1 MSTGAKTAQAWNQW
15 EGQIVDGKFPLLAY
29 LGGTERSAV
38 FLTER
43 PEGEPRRA
51 AIKLVPAD
59 DAAAEALLA
68 RWNASAPLSHPDLM
82 RLFETGRGSLGGIA
96 FAYVLTE
103 YADENLQD
111 VDRPLTAE
119 EAADMLEG
127 VLKALSYLHDRNLA
141 HGHLKPSNILAV
153 AEQLKISIDT
163 VRPEGKWRADLEAPG
178 PYDPPEI
185 AQDGASGAG
194 DMWSLG
200 VTLVE
205 ALTKRPPAWDG
216 DQLAA
221 SVLDS
226 LPARFR
232 VPVSNCL
239 RPDARER
246 CTATELAKS
255 LRQKEEVP
263 VRPAGESFRAS
274 SARSRYLLP
283 AGVAGL
289 TLAAIM
295 IVPRLTSDRAA
306 PALPESG
313 PADLK
318 RGPLTQPESQKVPS
332 DIPAAKSPGRSP
344 DRGILAQVLPDVPAK
359 ARNTIRGK
367 VAVNIRVKVDANGS
381 VVNAQNESP
390 GSSRYFVNLG
400 LQAARRWRFAPV
412 DADSAAHP
420 ADWTLRFQFVRD
432 PNHPVS
438 VKAAPAR

>member
-1 MSTGAKTAQAWNQW
+1 MSTGARTAQAWNQW

-43 PEGEPRRA
+43 PQGEPRRA
-51 AIKLVPAD
+51 AIKVVPAD

-68 RWNASAPLSHPDLM
+68 RWNASAPLSHPDLL
-82 RLFETGRGSLGGIA
+82 RLFEMGRGSLGDID

-103 YADENLQD
+103 CADENLQD

-119 EAADMLEG
+119 ETADMLEG

-153 AEQLKISIDT
+153 AEQLKISSDT
-163 VRPEGKWRADLEAPG
+163 VRPAGKWRADLEAPG

-185 AQDGASGAG
+185 TEEGASGTG
-194 DMWSLG
+194 DIWSLG

-205 ALTKRPPAWDG
+205 ALTKRLPAWDG

-221 SVLDS
+221 SVLDF

-239 RPDARER
+239 RPDAHER
-246 CTATELAKS
+246 WTAADFAKS
-255 LRQKEEVP
+255 LRQKEEGP
-263 VRPAGESFRAS
+263 VQPARESFRAS
-274 SARSRYLLP
+274 SARSRFLLP
-283 AGVAGL
+283 AGVVGL
-289 TLAAIM
+289 TLAAVM
-295 IVPRLTSDRAA
+295 IVPRLTNDRAA
-306 PALPESG
+306 PP
-313 PADLK
+313 
-318 RGPLTQPESQKVPS
+318 QPTAKTETAAATNVPS
-332 DIPAAKSPGRSP
+332 DPPATKFPGRPP
-344 DRGILAQVLPDVPAK
+344 DRGILTQVLPDVPAK

-367 VAVNIRVKVDANGS
+367 VAVNIRVKVDASGA

-390 GSSRYFVNLG
+390 ASSRYFVNLG
-400 LQAARRWRFAPV
+400 LQAARRWKFAPV
-412 DADSAAHP
+412 EADSAAHP
-420 ADWTLRFQFVRD
+420 SDWTLRFQFVRD